1 MYERFLSRLLFLMP
15 PEWAHHFSTAFLRA
29 GMSVGPIR
37 SMVEKKAIPSADE
50 HGVELLGM
58 SFRNPIGLAAGF
70 DNNALYVQGMQSLGF
85 GFMEVGSVTAQA
97 WEGNQRPRLFRLPA
111 EGALIN
117 RMGLNNRG
125 AKATGAQLRAIYD
138 AIHIPLFVNVAK
150 TPDASLEGAA
160 AVDDYLSSSQ
170 AVVDSADAIVLNVSC
185 PNSGDGRTFEDPEG
199 LSALLKGARPA
210 VEGVPL
216 LVKISS
222 DLDPVQEKEVVQV
235 VLEHGVDGLIA
246 SNTTVHRNSLVRTS
260 QKTLDTIGPGG
271 MSGAPLFERAV
282 GCVARLG
289 EALDG
294 RIPLIGVGG
303 VKTGEQAQRML
314 EAGASLVEVYTG
326 FVYRGPFTVRRI
338 CDEMSV
344 ARKRLSQ

>member
-70 DNNALYVQGMQSLGF
+70 DKNALYVQGMQSLGF

-160 AVDDYLSSSQ
+160 AVDDYLSSIQ

-235 VLEHGVDGLIA
+235 DWIDIA
-246 SNTTVHRNSLVRTS
+246 SPVFHNYHLVRT
-260 QKTLDTIGPGG
+260 LH
-271 MSGAPLFERAV
+271 
-282 GCVARLG
+282 
-289 EALDG
+289 
-294 RIPLIGVGG
+294 
-303 VKTGEQAQRML
+303 
-314 EAGASLVEVYTG
+314 SLYLY
-326 FVYRGPFTVRRI
+326 FFHY
-338 CDEMSV
+338 
-344 ARKRLSQ
+344 